1 MKASRMTKTTA
12 RGNGDEK
19 RQPLYR
25 QIAKALEKG
34 IIAGKFP
41 IGSKLPTEHQ
51 LVARHHISRATAIAA
66 LDSLEE
72 RGFVYRRPRLGTE
85 VVSRHPMR
93 QQVTE
98 GDVFHDWAQMGTEYK
113 LEIVERRMTKLGPEL
128 KQGRAQMAGDWL
140 HLIGVRRAARSEKPI
155 CVAEIYVHPDYAS
168 ISSRVERFPPRIFT
182 MIEETF
188 NLTIRTVQQEMRAV
202 AANAKRAQ
210 LLGIASRSP
219 ALEIVRWYCG
229 PNSRPVEVTV
239 DTHPGDIFTYK
250 SEVHRGQFD
259 QA

>member
-1 MKASRMTKTTA
+1 MTKVTG

-25 QIAKALEKG
+25 QIAKALEKS

-51 LVARHHISRATAIAA
+51 LVAKHSISRATAIAA

-72 RGFVYRRPRLGTE
+72 QGFVYRRPRLGTE
-85 VVSRHPMR
+85 VVSRYPMR
-93 QQVTE
+93 QQVIE
-98 GDVFHDWAQMGTEYK
+98 GDVFQDWARTGTEYK
-113 LEIVERRMTKLGPEL
+113 LEIAERHMTKLPPEL
-128 KQGRAQMAGDWL
+128 RQGRAQMTGEWL

-182 MIEETF
+182 MIEEAF
-188 NLTIRTVQQEMRAV
+188 NLTVRTVQQEMRAV
-202 AANAKRAQ
+202 AATTKRAQ
-210 LLGIASRSP
+210 LLGISNRSP
-219 ALEIVRWYCG
+219 ALEITRWYCG

-259 QA
+259 